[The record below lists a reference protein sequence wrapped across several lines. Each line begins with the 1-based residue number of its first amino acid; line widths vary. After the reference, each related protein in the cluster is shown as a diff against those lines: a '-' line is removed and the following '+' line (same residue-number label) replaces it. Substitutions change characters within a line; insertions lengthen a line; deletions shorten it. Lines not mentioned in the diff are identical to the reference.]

1 MMWDEDEVDVFTF
14 TLNKGGVAKS
24 TLAVN
29 VAHKLALMDRRVL
42 LFDADPQGSAATL
55 LGFDPCD
62 SSVKVLRMAAVGA
75 VHPLRGRHEPT
86 DRHELDDTAAG
97 LSQEQA
103 TAVQNAL
110 IHTGRHG
117 LDLLAGSAEL
127 RAFEREMLER
137 RVRPR
142 ELAERLRPVFAP
154 YDAVVIDTHPGY
166 FLQELAI
173 LLATRIVLPVATEFL
188 VLREVRET
196 LAIVEALGCQATPR
210 VVTPTLY
217 RAGMNESEANYDLLR
232 QSFAQQLTPVVPY
245 SEAVKQCPSYGETLW
260 ESDQVRQSATGRA
273 AQAAIEALVVQWLLP
288 GVEEVLF
295 GVGSGE

>member
-1 MMWDEDEVDVFTF
+1 MIWDEDTVDVVTF

-62 SSVKVLRMAAVGA
+62 SSVKVLRSVA
-75 VHPLRGRHEPT
+75 
-86 DRHELDDTAAG
+86 AAG
-97 LSQEQA
+97 WSKDRETVLR
-103 TAVQNAL
+103 NAL

-117 LDLLAGSAEL
+117 LELLAGSAEL

-137 RVRPR
+137 RVRPQA
-142 ELAERLRPVFAP
+142 LAERLRPLFAS

-210 VVTPTLY
+210 LVTPTLY

-260 ESDQVRQSATGRA
+260 ESDLVRQSATGQAARA
-273 AQAAIEALVVQWLLP
+273 ALEALVVQWLLP
-288 GVEEVLF
+288 EVEDVLF
-295 GVGSGE
+295 GT

>member
-1 MMWDEDEVDVFTF
+1 MWDEDEVDVFTF

-86 DRHELDDTAAG
+86 DRHELDDTADG

-196 LAIVEALGCQATPR
+196 LAIVEALGCQATPM

-217 RAGMNESEANYDLLR
+217 RAGLNESEANYDLLR
-232 QSFAQQLTPVVPY
+232 QSFVGQLTPVVPY

-260 ESDQVRQSATGRA
+260 ESDLVRQSTTGQAARA
-273 AQAAIEALVVQWLLP
+273 AVEALVVQWLLP

-295 GVGSGE
+295 GNGMRE